1 MRIPTAIIVGGEP
14 RKVVTIARSLHRQHV
29 RSIVALAPGETLHVS
44 SRAIS
49 GVVQLEG
56 SGEEAA
62 QLLRMLVETEAAS
75 WVVPT
80 SDSSLSIVC
89 AGYDGLSRICAVGC
103 PAPRIV
109 QRVLEKSVTL
119 EIAGRCGVPV
129 PVSVAIETTAAL
141 EAVISK
147 LQFPII
153 AKPGD
158 KGHAS
163 VHDFK
168 TRRFAS
174 ADELHKAFSLQPR
187 FGEGLLFQTY
197 HAGQGVG
204 VELLMHGSTPIAAF
218 QHRRLS
224 ENPPSGGVAVVA
236 VAESVDP
243 RLLDYSVR
251 LLNALEWEGVAMV
264 EFRHDSTTGETALM
278 EVNGRFW
285 GSLPLAVKA
294 GVDFPFYA
302 WEVGHGRMP
311 TVRSTYRSGLRV
323 RWTAGSLKRFAHAF
337 TRDAERIGFGAATV
351 QLIADFRPGT
361 RSAMWSS
368 RDPIPAVQEVST
380 VLRGWARESAK
391 SLIRTIVPKGAF
403 SIAKSVRTLPS
414 GRRWT
419 YARRRIARATGLE
432 KQISLPPAVQSIV
445 FVCHGN
451 IMRSA
456 SAAQFLRDDLKA
468 AGIGDVRVTSAGTHA
483 RDGKVADSRVR
494 QAAASM
500 GVNLDDHRATL
511 LTEDIVDANDV
522 VFAMDEFNFANIV
535 TEFPR
540 ARGKLML
547 FGGMNSDGV
556 YYPHEIADPY
566 MTGQAEVTAT
576 IGVVRRYV
584 AALTA
589 ALARRHALGTRGAPT
604 HDAS

>member
-1 MRIPTAIIVGGEP
+1 M
-14 RKVVTIARSLHRQHV
+14 
-29 RSIVALAPGETLHVS
+29 
-44 SRAIS
+44 
-49 GVVQLEG
+49 
-56 SGEEAA
+56 
-62 QLLRMLVETEAAS
+62 LRMLVESESAA

-89 AGYDGLSRICAVGC
+89 AGYEELSRLCAVGC
-103 PAPRIV
+103 PAPEIV
-109 QRVLEKSVTL
+109 QRVLAKVATL
-119 EIAGRCGVPV
+119 EIATQCGVPV
-129 PVSVAIETTAAL
+129 PTSVAIENTAAL
-141 EAVISK
+141 DAILPT

-158 KGHAS
+158 KSNAT

-168 TRRFAS
+168 TRTFTS
-174 ADELHKAFSLQPR
+174 ADELREAFSQQAR

-197 HAGQGVG
+197 HRGQGVG
-204 VELLMHGSTPIAAF
+204 VELLMHDSTPIAAF

-264 EFRHDSTTGETALM
+264 EYRHDPTTGETVLM

-294 GVDFPFYA
+294 GMDFPYYA
-302 WEVGHGRMP
+302 WEIGQRRMP

-337 TRDAERIGFGAATV
+337 TDDAEHIGLGAATV
-351 QLIADFRPGT
+351 QLLADFRPGT

-368 RDPIPAVQEVST
+368 RDPLPAVQEVST
-380 VLRGWARESAK
+380 VLSGWARESAK
-391 SLIRTIVPKGAF
+391 SVIRTIAPQGAF

-414 GRRWT
+414 DRRWT

-432 KQISLPPAVQSIV
+432 KQISLPSEIHSIV

-468 AGIGDVRVTSAGTHA
+468 AGIDDIRVTSAGTHA
-483 RDGKVADSRVR
+483 RNGKVADARVR
-494 QAAASM
+494 QAAAAM

-522 VFAMDEFNFANIV
+522 IFAMDEFNFANIA

-540 ARGKLML
+540 AHGKLML
-547 FGGMNSDGV
+547 FGGMNSEGV
-556 YYPHEIADPY
+556 YDPHEIADPY

-589 ALARRHALGTRGAPT
+589 ALVRRRSITTQA
-604 HDAS
+604 DSKDNAS